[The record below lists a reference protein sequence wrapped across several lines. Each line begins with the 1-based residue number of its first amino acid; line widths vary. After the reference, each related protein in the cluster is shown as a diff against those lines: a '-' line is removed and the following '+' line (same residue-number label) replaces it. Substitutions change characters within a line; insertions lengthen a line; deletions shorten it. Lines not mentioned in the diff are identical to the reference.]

1 MLRKRTALSYMKYLF
16 FFAYLLLTSTLA
28 VSQSYESLSHQL
40 DTALNSQFLDYSKP
54 IQVLTPE
61 GFSRESTNGYP
72 LIVIFDKQNV
82 INYDYMLHT
91 IDYLSAFG
99 QIPSCVIVGVEAA
112 PKGGRYLET
121 QLLENTEK
129 AKGELH
135 EQFVFEELIPYLQ
148 SRWQVNEQIILIG
161 HSRFGFY
168 STYLLSRHM
177 NDLLGVVSISPF
189 FKQRETN
196 LITDMMQAVDAYS
209 GDHTVYYRLAV
220 GDTVTD
226 TPEYYEMMD
235 SLQGQD
241 LPAAFDLAGY
251 AYPTADHIIS
261 PGLTV
266 NRALYEIFAR
276 WNQVQ
281 MNFHRIKTHKISQAY
296 EESQS
301 DIREAYGESIPF
313 SLGVLNGTG
322 WRFFQEGEYESA
334 IACWEL
340 LMQAYPGYAEGWY
353 YIASA
358 HAELGNPGQ
367 ADKFSAKALT
377 ALKHSTFYTREEKGS
392 LVREIKDQREAH

>member
-1 MLRKRTALSYMKYLF
+1 MKYLSL
-16 FFAYLLLTSTLA
+16 FAFLLLTYSLA
-28 VSQSYESLSHQL
+28 FSQTYESLTSQL
-40 DTALNSQFLDYSKP
+40 DTSLYSQFLDYAKP
-54 IQVLTPE
+54 IQVLTPD
-61 GFSRESTNGYP
+61 GFSRESASGYP
-72 LIVIFDKQNV
+72 LIVIFDKQNE

-135 EQFVFEELIPYLQ
+135 ERFIFEELIPYLQ
-148 SRWQVNEQIILIG
+148 DRWQTNQQIILIG

-177 NDLLGVVSISPF
+177 NELLAVVSISPF

-209 GDHTVYYRLAV
+209 GSHTVYYRLAV

-235 SLQGQD
+235 SLQTQD
-241 LPAAFDLAGY
+241 LPDAFDLAGY
-251 AYPTADHIIS
+251 AYPTADHIIT

-276 WNQVQ
+276 WNQIQ
-281 MNFHRIKTHKISQAY
+281 MTFHRTKTHEISQTY
-296 EESQS
+296 EEGQA
-301 DIREAYGESIPF
+301 DIRKTYGESIPF

-322 WRFFQEGEYESA
+322 WRFFQEGEYEPA

-340 LMQAYPGYAEGWY
+340 LMQAYPNYAEGWY

-358 HAELGNPGQ
+358 HAELGNSGQ
-367 ADKFSAKALT
+367 ADEFSEKALT
-377 ALKHSTFYTREEKGS
+377 ALEHSTFYTKEEKGS